1 MNRPGAT
8 VLSRPIK
15 FSDGVDRGLF
25 AHRESIGCLRRERER
40 ERKRGER
47 EGSASARPATNDNEI
62 KRLFVYVAP
71 LFRPFLRRGNRV
83 LPGPSMRTI
92 NVNRMIL

>member
-1 MNRPGAT
+1 MNRPYGAT
-8 VLSRPIK
+8 GLSRPIK

-40 ERKRGER
+40 ER

>member
-1 MNRPGAT
+1 MNRPYGAT

-40 ERKRGER
+40 ER

>member
-1 MNRPGAT
+1 MNRPYGAT

-40 ERKRGER
+40 ER
-47 EGSASARPATNDNEI
+47 EGSASARPATDDNEI